1 MEPWFQIIITIF
13 SSVLASSG
21 LWAYLSKRTENKDVK
36 TEMLIGLA
44 HDRIMYLG
52 MSYIERRYIT
62 QDEYEN
68 LKVYLFEPYEKLG
81 GNGSA
86 KRIMQEVDKLPIHKL
101 FKIRR
106 MNTMNMMKLN
116 DKTYDTLKWI
126 AMYLLP
132 AAGTLYFALAGIW
145 GLPYGEQVVGTI
157 TAVDTFLGVI
167 LGISTAQYNK
177 ANKAE

>member
-52 MSYIERRYIT
+52 MLYIERGYIT

-68 LKVYLFEPYEKLG
+68 LNHMK
-81 GNGSA
+81 NW
-86 KRIMQEVDKLPIHKL
+86 EVTDLLKELCRRSINFQYINL

-106 MNTMNMMKLN
+106 MNTMKLN